1 MKQTYEFNERIQN
14 VNWSLIHI
22 DTLLNYARENKNPS
36 FVIYAAFESRHLL
49 ERIEFEIIV
58 MSANSKFG
66 LQDFEAIKKRHGINK
81 ANKKFSALKFRYQ
94 TFTEAFA
101 KAVKPEL
108 KLNFFN
114 FKESETL
121 KENLSQYLHLYSRM
135 DNELEF
141 DSDFIQNGFIH
152 IKATKDFLESY
163 FTKDLNG
170 FYFGVLDFTTINES
184 MKSEFNNWLGASE
197 QNNETLTKRL
207 IEIVN
212 NDIN

>member
-1 MKQTYEFNERIQN
+1 MKQTYEFNKRIQN

-22 DTLLNYARENKNPS
+22 ETLLNYSRENKNPS

-66 LQDFEAIKKRHGINK
+66 HQDFVDIKKRHGINK
-81 ANKKFSALKFRYQ
+81 ANKKFNSLKFRHQ

-108 KLNFFN
+108 NFNFFN
-114 FKESETL
+114 YKESESL

-135 DNELEF
+135 DDELEF
-141 DSDFIQNGFIH
+141 ESDFIQNGFIR

-170 FYFGVLDFTTINES
+170 VYFGVLDFTTISEA
-184 MKSEFNNWLGASE
+184 MKIEFNNWLTTTK
-197 QNNETLTKRL
+197 QNNESLTKRL
-207 IEIVN
+207 AEIVN
-212 NDIN
+212 RDIK